1 MKDAICSANVVAVT
15 NNNVAVSYNAR
26 MNVIRFIAICSVVWG
41 HSLLGYE
48 ERIFNNIH
56 YQMLHAVMVQAGR
69 VGTIMFFLVSG
80 FLLYDKIHRYTP
92 ITYLRHRLK
101 QVIYPWMVFLFLVVI
116 IQLSNVASINS
127 FFNGNFPHT
136 LLVMW
141 VLVKGSVFH
150 AAYWFVPVAVM
161 SALILVALK
170 KHINKTWFGIVLA
183 VLSLFHGINLYLG
196 WIPVSHTVAV
206 LGYIFY
212 LWLGLFIKR
221 HIEEIKGILDNFSML
236 TLCCIVVVVFW
247 LACIEGINLTHL
259 GCTDAYASLRLS
271 NAELS
276 VLLFIVLLKSNS
288 MSFIDRFKPQQNTF
302 GIYLIHS
309 LVIMQL
315 VPVVNAFLETR
326 FNQLSALQFT
336 ELQLLFFMIVFFMT
350 LGVVQLLR
358 HTPLRVLLGMLK
370 Q

>member
-1 MKDAICSANVVAVT
+1 
-15 NNNVAVSYNAR
+15 
-26 MNVIRFIAICSVVWG
+26 
-41 HSLLGYE
+41 
-48 ERIFNNIH
+48 
-56 YQMLHAVMVQAGR
+56 
-69 VGTIMFFLVSG
+69 
-80 FLLYDKIHRYTP
+80 
-92 ITYLRHRLK
+92 
-101 QVIYPWMVFLFLVVI
+101 
-116 IQLSNVASINS
+116 
-127 FFNGNFPHT
+127 
-136 LLVMW
+136 
-141 VLVKGSVFH
+141 
-150 AAYWFVPVAVM
+150 
-161 SALILVALK
+161 
-170 KHINKTWFGIVLA
+170 
-183 VLSLFHGINLYLG
+183 
-196 WIPVSHTVAV
+196 
-206 LGYIFY
+206 
-212 LWLGLFIKR
+212 
-221 HIEEIKGILDNFSML
+221 ML
-236 TLCCIVVVVFW
+236 TLCCILVVVFW

-309 LVIMQL
+309 LVVMQL